1 MTINDQIRDEKLQY
15 NINREAAKISFL
27 SSGKIR
33 KYKYLTGEEILPSDQ
48 QQIIEQAKFTYSP
61 LGKAFE
67 KQIKTIEDQGQK
79 QVEVLRVLKP
89 KEQTKPIE
97 DKSDNKLLVR
107 EETYNRLL
115 DERLNEIQEIR
126 KKIDYN
132 NLTYNFK
139 DSRISS
145 INFIKFK
152 VPFGIFREIRDGNIS
167 LTKAEED
174 QQD

>member
-1 MTINDQIRDEKLQY
+1 M
-15 NINREAAKISFL
+15 
-27 SSGKIR
+27 
-33 KYKYLTGEEILPSDQ
+33 
-48 QQIIEQAKFTYSP
+48 
-61 LGKAFE
+61 
-67 KQIKTIEDQGQK
+67 
-79 QVEVLRVLKP
+79 
-89 KEQTKPIE
+89 
-97 DKSDNKLLVR
+97 R

-145 INFIKFK
+145 ISFIKFK
-152 VPFGIFREIRDGNIS
+152 GPFDIFREIRDVNIS

>member
-1 MTINDQIRDEKLQY
+1 M
-15 NINREAAKISFL
+15 
-27 SSGKIR
+27 
-33 KYKYLTGEEILPSDQ
+33 
-48 QQIIEQAKFTYSP
+48 
-61 LGKAFE
+61 
-67 KQIKTIEDQGQK
+67 
-79 QVEVLRVLKP
+79 
-89 KEQTKPIE
+89 
-97 DKSDNKLLVR
+97 R

-145 INFIKFK
+145 ISFIN
-152 VPFGIFREIRDGNIS
+152 VNIS